1 MTTAARAFVR
11 QSSVERAG
19 RDGMR
24 RRWKRNK
31 HTVAGFSKENTSNA
45 RWSMSSCSSRFFCQ
59 SRAQC
64 CVRETLEALAE
75 FGD

>member
-1 MTTAARAFVR
+1 
-11 QSSVERAG
+11 
-19 RDGMR
+19 MR

-31 HTVAGFSKENTSNA
+31 HSRIFKENTFNGAA
-45 RWSMSSCSSRFFCQ
+45 RWSMSSWSSRFFCQ
-59 SRAQC
+59 PRAQC

>member
-31 HTVAGFSKENTSNA
+31 HTGQKKIPAGAA
-45 RWSMSSCSSRFFCQ
+45 RCPMSSCCSRFFCQ

-64 CVRETLEALAE
+64 CVRETLETLAE